1 MRRILGIVFA
11 VCCAAVAASAQTD
24 VYLRT
29 ERAGRGK
36 VPIVIEDIDA
46 ASNRE
51 RDTASLL
58 TSVIRTDL
66 DYSGL
71 VEPLR
76 RVEGEDN
83 PDGGAIAGAI
93 FEGAVESEGES
104 FVLEARL
111 LDFASREIIF
121 SKRYRFGRDARRH
134 VAHTVSDEVVYFLV
148 GERGIATTRL
158 LFRRGHAGAKDLY
171 VIDYDGFGEHR
182 LTKDELVTAPLWL
195 DPSRLCYSSDRRGNW
210 DCYRIDLRQGSK
222 YLLTQWRGISLAGSY
237 YAPRDEIAMTLSVD
251 GNHEIYVL
259 DSSGKVLRRLTRN
272 RAIDISPSWSPNGAE
287 IVFVSDRGGTPQI
300 YIMDSYGAN
309 VRRLSRTGSYNQSP
323 AWSPRG
329 DIIAYCSRE
338 GGVYRLRLI
347 SPDGLVEETLF
358 EDYSSYEDPV
368 WAPDGRHIAATAREG
383 GRTWIVVIDIDT
395 KEKRRVVQGE
405 SPDWSPLPP
414 EPRTELLG
422 R

>member
-1 MRRILGIVFA
+1 MRRFTGIA
-11 VCCAAVAASAQTD
+11 IALCLAAGAARAQTD
-24 VYLRT
+24 IYLRT

-36 VPIVIEDIDA
+36 VPIIVREIEA
-46 ASNRE
+46 ASAPLGE
-51 RDTASLL
+51 SAAYL

-71 VEPLR
+71 IEVLR
-76 RVEGEDN
+76 PSGGGE
-83 PDGGAIAGAI
+83 GGAEKIAGAV
-93 FEGAVESEGES
+93 FEGSLAAEGS
-104 FVLEARL
+104 SLVLEARL
-111 LDFASREIIF
+111 LDFMSRETIF
-121 SKRYRFGRDARRH
+121 SKRYRFGPDARRH
-134 VAHTVSDEVVYFLV
+134 VAHTVSDEIVYFLV
-148 GERGIATTRL
+148 GERGVATTRL
-158 LFRRGHAGAKDLY
+158 LFRRSGEKGKDLH
-171 VIDYDGFGEHR
+171 VVDYDGFGERR
-182 LTKDELVTAPLWL
+182 LTTGELVHSPLWL
-195 DPSRLCYSSDRRGNW
+195 DGSRVCYSSDRRNNW
-210 DCYRIDLRQGSK
+210 DCYLLDLRKGSK
-222 YLLTQWRGISLAGSY
+222 YLITQWRGINFAGSY
-237 YAPRDEIAMTLSVD
+237 FAPRDEIAMTLSVD

-259 DSSGKVLRRLTRN
+259 DSAGKVLRRLTRN

-300 YIMDSYGAN
+300 YIMDSFGAN

-338 GGVYRLRLI
+338 GGIYRLRLI
-347 SPDGLVEETLF
+347 SPDGLVEETIF
-358 EDYSSYEDPV
+358 EDYASYEDPA

-383 GRTWIVVIDIDT
+383 GRSWIVVIDIDT
-395 KEKRRVVQGE
+395 KEKRRLVQGE